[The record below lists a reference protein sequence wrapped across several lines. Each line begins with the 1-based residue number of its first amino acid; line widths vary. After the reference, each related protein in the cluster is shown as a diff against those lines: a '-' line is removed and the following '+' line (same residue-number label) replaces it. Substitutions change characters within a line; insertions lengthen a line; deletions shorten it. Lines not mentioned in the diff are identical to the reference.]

1 MAERFSSQAVEV
13 ALDVLKSIN
22 CASTAHSLRTEW
34 EKVTGYDAGHSPPKR
49 RLIDY
54 QSEYKEAVQQKYGKV
69 EPYEASPWEEHGLS
83 SSYIRLHL
91 QTKGGAGDL
100 AGRRRQ
106 LVRQRT
112 TDRDCEDLETLLDSG
127 RPQVLA
133 LLGPAGMGKS
143 YTAKKVMLDW
153 AAPGKH
159 FSAFDYIFLLDCQ
172 KLSRRA
178 QDASLAQLVCEEC
191 AALRPVLQSVF
202 ESRGLLQKRLLSSG
216 QHYSL
221 LVTIRP
227 AIADQLKK
235 CARVDQ
241 WVEIL
246 GFSEENLQEYF
257 QHQGLAAQAC
267 EEVRSNESL
276 LSLCAVPLTCW
287 VVCTLLKQQGEG
299 GEGLL
304 GAPTYSIT
312 CVFISYIYI
321 ILKHHHS
328 SSSPEEAAGALRSL
342 SRLAK
347 DGLARRKREFDVKDV
362 EAEFGGVHRVPTS
375 FLNKCGYRCG
385 VRRVEVYSFTHPA
398 LQEVLAALFYASDA
412 STGPLNGFLSAS
424 LQPGHAHQRDMVQYL
439 FGLCHPHNWALLAPF
454 HLASSASLTPR
465 LKNWMKE
472 AVTFTNRNPED
483 TYFLL
488 DLLLCLYEFQ
498 EEAFTTQT
506 VGALQEV
513 RLQCVFLKK
522 RDFLALRYCLQHCQA
537 SQLPHLLLH
546 FCNLRS
552 KEAKK
557 LLPLL
562 DKTKE
567 FSIQMSE
574 LSQESMSYLSKEIA
588 TKHKLRDVWLR
599 MAQDSDALDL
609 TCSTWKSCNN
619 SLRIE
624 GVPRAQTCLRW
635 FLQDCGFGLR
645 ELYFHDQKEEE
656 EVQGMLEVLQETD
669 CQLQCVSVKRC
680 CLSERSVRALLALLE
695 SRPAITTLDLEG
707 SRLGQEQQKL
717 FLDELGAMGGAGL
730 QSLGLLDTGLTA
742 ASVPAVCSLLRK
754 TAVSALSLGD
764 NPLGDEGVRLLSEAL
779 GDPSCQLQRLSLAR
793 CGLTESSLPGLKMAL
808 ENNQTLKDIQLCGN
822 YTSRDA
828 GIELE
833 SFWNR
838 RPYQRGEASQRSNRC
853 VIL

>member
-1 MAERFSSQAVEV
+1 MLKTEGLDSLTLDRGLVVFKLLSHHLADLTTEDFKRFRHELRYSKQDEHRISWLELENADRTDTAHLMAERFSSQAVEV

-34 EKVTGYDAGHSPPKR
+34 EKEVGTQSGTSP
-49 RLIDY
+49 DY
-54 QSEYKEAVQQKYGKV
+54 QSEYKEAVQQKHGKV

-159 FSAFDYIFLLDCQ
+159 YSAFDYIFLLDCQ

-202 ESRGLLQKRLLSSG
+202 ESRVLIVMDGLDFVEFATGEVPEMDAFSKKPISVLLQGLLQKRLLSSG

-472 AVTFTNRNPED
+472 AVTLTNRNPED

-537 SQLPHLLLH
+537 SQLPRLLLH

-557 LLPLL
+557 
-562 DKTKE
+562 
-567 FSIQMSE
+567 
-574 LSQESMSYLSKEIA
+574 
-588 TKHKLRDVWLR
+588 
-599 MAQDSDALDL
+599 
-609 TCSTWKSCNN
+609 
-619 SLRIE
+619 
-624 GVPRAQTCLRW
+624 
-635 FLQDCGFGLR
+635 
-645 ELYFHDQKEEE
+645 
-656 EVQGMLEVLQETD
+656 
-669 CQLQCVSVKRC
+669 
-680 CLSERSVRALLALLE
+680 
-695 SRPAITTLDLEG
+695 
-707 SRLGQEQQKL
+707 
-717 FLDELGAMGGAGL
+717 
-730 QSLGLLDTGLTA
+730 
-742 ASVPAVCSLLRK
+742 
-754 TAVSALSLGD
+754 
-764 NPLGDEGVRLLSEAL
+764 
-779 GDPSCQLQRLSLAR
+779 
-793 CGLTESSLPGLKMAL
+793 
-808 ENNQTLKDIQLCGN
+808 
-822 YTSRDA
+822 
-828 GIELE
+828 
-833 SFWNR
+833 
-838 RPYQRGEASQRSNRC
+838 
-853 VIL
+853 